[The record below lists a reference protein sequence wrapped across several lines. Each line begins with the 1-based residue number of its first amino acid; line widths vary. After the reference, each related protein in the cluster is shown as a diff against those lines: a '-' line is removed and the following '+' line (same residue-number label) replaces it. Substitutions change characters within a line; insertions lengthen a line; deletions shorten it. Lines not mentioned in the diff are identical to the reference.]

1 MNEKYSMAQGA
12 NQLCTAHERQPV
24 AVEVMN
30 YAQNLAGRAQ
40 TLAERLNGKLH
51 TVMTS
56 ETPRACV
63 ASLKDGAEYP
73 PLFSDLRNSFQGI
86 DSALD
91 SIEYALSRT
100 EL

>member
-1 MNEKYSMAQGA
+1 MNEKYAMAQSA
-12 NQLCTAHERQPV
+12 NQLCTAPARQPV

-40 TLAERLNGKLH
+40 TLAELLSGKLH
-51 TVMTS
+51 PVMTS
-56 ETPRACV
+56 ETPRACG
-63 ASLKDGAEYP
+63 AALKDGTEYP

-86 DSALD
+86 DAALD
-91 SIEYALSRT
+91 TIEYALSRT